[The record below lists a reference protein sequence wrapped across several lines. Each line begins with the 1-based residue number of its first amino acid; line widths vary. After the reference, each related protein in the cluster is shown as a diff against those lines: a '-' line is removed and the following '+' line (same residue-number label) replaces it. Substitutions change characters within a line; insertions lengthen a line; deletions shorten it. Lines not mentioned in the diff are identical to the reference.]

1 METKL
6 APLTHDVQKHRYKE
20 NLVDKKLSVEHT
32 LSKTTMIET

>member
-20 NLVDKKLSVEHT
+20 NLGDKKLT
-32 LSKTTMIET
+32 LLVKPQ